1 MDINITIFILY
12 YGRSENN
19 FLKKRTYTVH
29 PFYAT
34 AFLFHVHGPWCST
47 NPVALHQTPS

>member
-19 FLKKRTYTVH
+19 FPGNRTYTS
-29 PFYAT
+29 FYAT
-34 AFLFHVHGPWCST
+34 AFFCHVHGPWCST
-47 NPVALHQTPS
+47 IPVALHHTPS